1 MIRGGSPHPYLKNP
15 QSRNMENIN
24 NKFRKH
30 RIGELQCLQLA
41 RRIKFGVIA
50 FSFTSLTFAL
60 FGLAVAA
67 ISFMALS
74 FAGLAIIAKLYHQAE
89 RHWFML
95 CGLQDYVREQRAE
108 EENRALRESTTRLS
122 RPLVNTPPLAKAA

>member
-1 MIRGGSPHPYLKNP
+1 
-15 QSRNMENIN
+15 MENIN
-24 NKFRKH
+24 KKFSKH
-30 RIGELQCLQLA
+30 RLGELRCLRLA
-41 RRIKFGVIA
+41 RRVKFAVIG
-50 FSFTSLTFAL
+50 FSFTAFTFAV

-95 CGLQDYVREQRAE
+95 RQLRDYVKEQRAE
-108 EENRALRESTTRLS
+108 EENRVLRESTTRPCW
-122 RPLVNTPPLAKAA
+122 PLVNTPPLAKAA